1 MRRLVVCVLALVG
14 VLAVRACVCRTNE
27 APGIR
32 IATFNIENFP
42 KHARQIEGAFAE
54 IAKLDAPIVGVQEIK
69 DLAVFRGAA
78 RAKLGHAWDI
88 EFLETGSVLGH
99 HLAVLYDTKRYQWV
113 ATRVHN
119 DTRLGS
125 TFKPV
130 LDVELKDVRGQ
141 RLRVLVLH
149 FKAGFENRPVRQRQH
164 EALRRIIAEVKAS
177 GLPVVVL
184 GDFNAT
190 SEADREDLRRA
201 GLNWLTEPLACT
213 AFLLRSDRCPRGR
226 LDHVLSTQ
234 TAREVRAAGG
244 CETDGCEARGACPLY
259 ATEVSDHCPVV
270 VELAR
275 ASSLVVGLRR

>member
-1 MRRLVVCVLALVG
+1 MCLLVVVG
-14 VLAVRACVCRTNE
+14 ALAVRCACGRDE

-42 KHARQIEGAFAE
+42 KNVRQIDGAFAE
-54 IAKLDAPIVGVQEIK
+54 IAKLDAPIVAVQEIT

-78 RAKLGHAWDI
+78 RAKLGHWWDL

-99 HLAVLYDTKRYQWV
+99 HLAVLYDSRRYQWV
-113 ATRVHN
+113 ATRVH
-119 DTRLGS
+119 DGTRLGS

-130 LDVELKDVRGQ
+130 LDVELKDVRGHHV
-141 RLRVLVLH
+141 RVLVLH

-177 GLPVVVL
+177 GVPVVVL

-190 SEADREDLRRA
+190 GEADRDDLRRA
-201 GLNWLTEPLACT
+201 GLRWLTEPLACT
-213 AFLLRSDRCPRGR
+213 AFLTRADGCPRAR

-234 TAREVRAAGG
+234 PAREVRAAGG
-244 CETDGCEARGACPLY
+244 CETDGCETRAACPLY

-275 ASSLVVGLRR
+275 